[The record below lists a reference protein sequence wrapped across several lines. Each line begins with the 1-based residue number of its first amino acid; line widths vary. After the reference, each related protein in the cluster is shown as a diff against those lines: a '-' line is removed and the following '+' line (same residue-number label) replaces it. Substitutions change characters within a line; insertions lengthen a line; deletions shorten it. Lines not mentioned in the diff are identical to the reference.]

1 MKTIL
6 FITSFFLL
14 VFSSNI
20 NTDLKIPSENISETA
35 TMDITLLKG
44 NWKIDLSPEN
54 DSDDN
59 FAKMIITDV
68 GDNSLEGYFYR
79 DEVKI
84 QEGRVNTQQGIIYGA
99 LVSEDNS
106 GIYNTSF
113 YHKNGLLYGTTHSI
127 DKDFLAVWIATKE
140 TK

>member
-6 FITSFFLL
+6 FITSSFLL

-20 NTDLKIPSENISETA
+20 NTKLKIPSENISISA
-35 TMDITLLKG
+35 TVDITLLKG

-59 FAKMIITDV
+59 FAKMIITNVDE
-68 GDNSLEGYFYR
+68 NSLEGYFYR

-84 QEGRVNTQQGIIYGA
+84 REGRVNTQSGIIYGA
-99 LVSEDNS
+99 LVSGDNS

-113 YHKNGLLYGTTHSI
+113 YYKDGFLYGSTHSV
-127 DKDFLAVWIATKE
+127 DKDFLAVWKAIKE

>member
-6 FITSFFLL
+6 FFSSIFLL
-14 VFSSNI
+14 IFSN
-20 NTDLKIPSENISETA
+20 NTTAELEISPKNISEISTS
-35 TMDITLLKG
+35 DISLLKG
-44 NWKIDLSPEN
+44 NWKLDYSPEN

-84 QEGRVNTQQGIIYGA
+84 REGRINTKSGVIYGA
-99 LVSEDNS
+99 LVSGDNS

-113 YHKNGLLYGTTHSI
+113 YFKDGLLYGTTHSI
-127 DKDFLAVWIATKE
+127 DKDFLAVWTATKE

>member
-6 FITSFFLL
+6 FITSFFLF

-35 TMDITLLKG
+35 TMDIKLLKG

-54 DSDDN
+54 DSDNN

-84 QEGRVNTQQGIIYGA
+84 REGRVNTKRGIIYGA
-99 LVSEDNS
+99 LVSGDNS

-113 YHKNGLLYGTTHSI
+113 YYKNGLLYGTTHSI

>member
-6 FITSFFLL
+6 FITSFFLF

-35 TMDITLLKG
+35 TMDIKLLKG

-54 DSDDN
+54 DSDNN

-84 QEGRVNTQQGIIYGA
+84 REGRVNTKRGIIYGA
-99 LVSEDNS
+99 LVSGDNS

-113 YHKNGLLYGTTHSI
+113 YYKNGHH
-127 DKDFLAVWIATKE
+127 
-140 TK
+140 

>member
-35 TMDITLLKG
+35 TMDITLLKD

-54 DSDDN
+54 DSDDH

-68 GDNSLEGYFYR
+68 GDNS
-79 DEVKI
+79 
-84 QEGRVNTQQGIIYGA
+84 
-99 LVSEDNS
+99 

-113 YHKNGLLYGTTHSI
+113 YYKNVLLYGTTHSI

>member
-6 FITSFFLL
+6 FITSSFLL

-20 NTDLKIPSENISETA
+20 NTNLKITSENISESA
-35 TMDITLLKG
+35 PIDITLLKG

-59 FAKMIITDV
+59 FAKMIITHV

-84 QEGRVNTQQGIIYGA
+84 REGRINTQSGIIYGA
-99 LVSEDNS
+99 LVSGDNS

-113 YHKNGLLYGTTHSI
+113 YYQDGFLYGSTHSV
-127 DKDFLAVWIATKE
+127 DKDFLAVWKATKE

>member
-6 FITSFFLL
+6 FIISFFLL
-14 VFSSNI
+14 VFSNNI

-35 TMDITLLKG
+35 TTDITLLKG

-54 DSDDN
+54 DSDNN

-84 QEGRVNTQQGIIYGA
+84 REGRVNTKRGIIYGA
-99 LVSEDNS
+99 LVSGDNS

-113 YHKNGLLYGTTHSI
+113 YYKNGLLYGTTHSI